1 MKGIEDCLLY
11 IQSKLIAKKNLTNKF
26 GGYQYRSFESILE
39 ALKPLLKETGCVFIA
54 SDRMVAEGNRYY
66 IEAKVTLRKGEQEIS
81 ATGYARE
88 PEIQKGM
95 NDAQVTGSASSYARK
110 YATNGL
116 FAIDDNKDAD
126 HFDNSQEHKIT
137 EEMIARFDK
146 LLSHKCFDGKKKDI
160 KKNWAEL
167 FLGDNPKVAGASAL
181 AKMEVSIKEFEE
193 AN

>member
-81 ATGYARE
+81 TTGYARE

-137 EEMIARFDK
+137 EEMISRFDK
-146 LLSHKCFDGKKKDI
+146 LLSHKCFTGKKAEV

-167 FLGDNPKVAGASAL
+167 FLSDNPKVAGASAL
-181 AKMEVSIKEFEE
+181 AKMEASIRKFEE

>member
-1 MKGIEDCLLY
+1 MKDKTIEQCLLY
-11 IQSKLIAKKNLTNKF
+11 IQSNLIAKKNLTNKF

-54 SDRMVAEGNRYY
+54 SDKMVAEGNRYY
-66 IEAKVTLRKGEQEIS
+66 IEAKVTLRKGDQEVS

-88 PEIQKGM
+88 PEVQKGM

-126 HFDNSQEHKIT
+126 HFDNTKEGQV
-137 EEMIARFDK
+137 
-146 LLSHKCFDGKKKDI
+146 LDI
-160 KKNWAEL
+160 DLNEL
-167 FLGDNPKVAGASAL
+167 
-181 AKMEVSIKEFEE
+181 
-193 AN
+193 